1 MSRRVSSSHP
11 KPRPVVPA
19 RLVLTLGAAALLVL
33 AVGCEEERY
42 PGPDQARSK
51 PGGAGAGAGA
61 AAPARPKKPTDS
73 GPIIGQRTSDIK
85 DAQAEL
91 KTGQA
96 RVVSNK
102 VISRD
107 PFRVPSSAYTSA
119 ITQLSEGQIKHA
131 IDLYHATN
139 DRYPRDYAE
148 FVNEILKPNNIA
160 LPRLPPYQ
168 EYGYDA
174 EEHRLIILEYPDRK
188 NPPPQ

>member
-1 MSRRVSSSHP
+1 MSRHSSLSRRP
-11 KPRPVVPA
+11 PRPVGPA
-19 RLVLTLGAAALLVL
+19 RLALAAAALLL
-33 AVGCEEERY
+33 AVGCEDEQHVG
-42 PGPDQARSK
+42 PGPAR
-51 PGGAGAGAGA
+51 PQPGA
-61 AAPARPKKPTDS
+61 AARAKKPANS

-85 DAQAEL
+85 NAQAEL

-96 RVVSNK
+96 HVVSNK

-119 ITQLSEGQIKHA
+119 ISQLSEGQIKHA

-139 DRYPRDYAE
+139 DSYPKDYDE

-160 LPRLPPYQ
+160 LPKLPPYQ

-174 EEHRLIILEYPDRK
+174 NEHKLIILEYPARK
-188 NPPPQ
+188 NAPLQ

>member
-1 MSRRVSSSHP
+1 MSRDASSFRP
-11 KPRPVVPA
+11 KPRPIVPA
-19 RLVLTLGAAALLVL
+19 RLALGAAALLVL
-33 AVGCEEERY
+33 AGGCEEERHVG
-42 PGPDQARSK
+42 PGPGTGPGRSQ
-51 PGGAGAGAGA
+51 PGGAAG
-61 AAPARPKKPTDS
+61 APARPKKPTDS

-91 KTGQA
+91 RTGQA

-102 VISRD
+102 AISRD

-139 DRYPRDYAE
+139 DRYPRDYDE

-160 LPRLPPYQ
+160 LPVLPPYQ
-168 EYGYDA
+168 KYGYDA
-174 EEHRLIILEYPDRK
+174 EEHKLIILEYPDRK